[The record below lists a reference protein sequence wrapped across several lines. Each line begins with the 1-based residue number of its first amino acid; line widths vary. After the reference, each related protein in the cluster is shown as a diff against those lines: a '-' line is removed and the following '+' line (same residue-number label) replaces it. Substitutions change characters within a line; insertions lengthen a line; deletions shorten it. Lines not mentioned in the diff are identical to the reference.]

1 MMLVGDS
8 RPRSGFQPSTGW
20 PTNGDGDGAAD
31 KSTCPPIA
39 IPVWSPDQW
48 RAMPRMRPVAGSR
61 PGSRPSRPSRPVAPR
76 YGPPLRTGVPLRGLW
91 TGLAGRLAEM
101 VRRVGAEG
109 ARVVVLSPPPRPAV
123 HVPDCLSS
131 NLDEAVACTQRPGEG
146 IDLRGVAAERAAVVA
161 GGGAYV
167 DVTTWFCADNVPGR
181 RRLPPRVPRR
191 QPPDDVLRFLLA
203 AGGRGNFGPALA
215 DGYCF
220 VWNLRA
226 YLLNGWRG

>member
-1 MMLVGDS
+1 METVSL
-8 RPRSGFQPSTGW
+8 T
-20 PTNGDGDGAAD
+20 
-31 KSTCPPIA
+31 KSTSPPIA
-39 IPVWSPDQW
+39 IPVWSPDLGRQYRECDQW
-48 RAMPRMRPVAGSR
+48 RK
-61 PGSRPSRPSRPVAPR
+61 PSRLASEPTVPHWWSKAWPA
-76 YGPPLRTGVPLRGLW
+76 LRTGVPLRGLW

-191 QPPDDVLRFLLA
+191 QPPDDVLRLLA
-203 AGGRGNFGPALA
+203 GAGRRGQSRPGP
-215 DGYCF
+215 G
-220 VWNLRA
+220 
-226 YLLNGWRG
+226 